1 MIRLRTTNFFFASPK
16 TLCSGL
22 LLIVFAALL
31 VNAETGGDSDPAR
44 LQMITLDRLA
54 PRAVETVDIQID
66 ERLLQVATK
75 YLSGT
80 RPDEAK
86 VREIVHGLKGIY
98 VKSFEFDE
106 ENVFTEADLNSIR
119 AQLRP
124 PAWSRIIEVRSRR
137 EEENIEIYVLTGTEG
152 IKGLAVIS
160 FTPRE
165 LTVINIIGAVDLD
178 KLSRLQGQFGIP
190 QLDLERNAPKPQDR
204 KN

>member
-1 MIRLRTTNFFFASPK
+1 MRQPRTKIFSLASLK
-16 TLCSGL
+16 TLCLWL
-22 LLIVFAALL
+22 LMTVFVTLSA
-31 VNAETGGDSDPAR
+31 NAQTGDDAAR
-44 LQMITLDRLA
+44 LQMIALDRLA

-80 RPDEAK
+80 QPDEAK
-86 VREIVHGLKGIY
+86 VREIVRGLKGIY

>member
-1 MIRLRTTNFFFASPK
+1 MIQSRTRIFFLASLK
-16 TLCSGL
+16 TLCL
-22 LLIVFAALL
+22 RLLILVFVTLSA
-31 VNAETGGDSDPAR
+31 NAQTGDNAAR
-44 LQMITLDRLA
+44 LQMMVLERLA

-86 VREIVHGLKGIY
+86 VLEIVRGLKGIY

-106 ENVFTEADLNSIR
+106 ENVFTEVDLNSIR
-119 AQLRP
+119 AQLRA
-124 PAWSRIIEVRSRR
+124 PAWSRIVEVRSRR
-137 EEENIEIYVLTGTEG
+137 EEENIEIYVLNAAEG

-160 FTPRE
+160 FAPRE

-190 QLDLERNAPKPQDR
+190 ELDIERGGSAPKPQNR